1 VSSSRTSAELQIL
14 EAARK
19 VFHRRGM
26 DGARMQEIAEE
37 AGLSQALL
45 HYYFRSKE
53 KLFEAVFEEDF
64 RAMLALPQLA
74 REQSADLF
82 DHIRRFT
89 RAQISFLQEHPYLP
103 RFIYQEMHRC
113 PLPGHLTLGSQV
125 ASGVHDH
132 LDGMI
137 RSAVKAGQIDP
148 IEPAQLIA
156 NIMALCIH
164 PFLAKPMICM
174 AYGMDEEAFQRFVE
188 KRKRG
193 VADFVIRALRP
204 DASDSQRAPR
214 RRSSPKKQ

>member
-1 VSSSRTSAELQIL
+1 LKKISGPCWRFLIWRGNRAPICLSTYDGLPGPRS
-14 EAARK
+14 
-19 VFHRRGM
+19 VF
-26 DGARMQEIAEE
+26 
-37 AGLSQALL
+37 
-45 HYYFRSKE
+45 FRN
-53 KLFEAVFEEDF
+53 
-64 RAMLALPQLA
+64 
-74 REQSADLF
+74 
-82 DHIRRFT
+82 T
-89 RAQISFLQEHPYLP
+89 PYLP

-113 PLPGHLTLGSQV
+113 PLPGHLALGSQV

-132 LDGMI
+132 LNGMI

-174 AYGMDEEAFQRFVE
+174 AYGMDEEAFQRFLE

-204 DASDSQRAPR
+204 DPSDKSREPR